1 MQDQK
6 DSNSDLRYDCIFQF
20 LAHAVQEIFV
30 QWITEHTKNAGCR
43 RIVGMHSSECSHM
56 KQSVSKL
63 VKLLP
68 GVGEKQVAGKE
79 SA

>member
-1 MQDQK
+1 
-6 DSNSDLRYDCIFQF
+6 
-20 LAHAVQEIFV
+20 
-30 QWITEHTKNAGCR
+30 
-43 RIVGMHSSECSHM
+43 MHSSECSHM